1 MDASSDWFNPQT
13 VMQFKELI
21 ALITLVWLLIHTYTR
36 TIPRIQSDFMLELK
50 AVLGKLDE
58 TLDKLT
64 LEIRSRKP

>member
-1 MDASSDWFNPQT
+1 MSESWFSPQV

-21 ALITLVWLLIHTYTR
+21 ALVTLVWLLIHTYTQ

-50 AVLGKLDE
+50 AVLGKLDD

-64 LEIRSRKP
+64 LEIRNHK

>member
-1 MDASSDWFNPQT
+1 MSESWFSPQV

-21 ALITLVWLLIHTYTR
+21 ALVTLVWLLIHTYTR

-50 AVLGKLDE
+50 AVLGKLDD

-64 LEIRSRKP
+64 LEIRNRK

>member
-1 MDASSDWFNPQT
+1 MSESWFSPQV

-21 ALITLVWLLIHTYTR
+21 ALVTLVWLLIHTYTR

-50 AVLGKLDE
+50 AVLGKLDD

-64 LEIRSRKP
+64 LEIRKKQS

>member
-50 AVLGKLDE
+50 TVLGKLDE

>member
-1 MDASSDWFNPQT
+1 MENGTWFSPQV

-64 LEIRSRKP
+64 LEIRTRSK